1 MKFGET
7 FMEYLQAEEGLDKFS
22 PHVEYKRLKK
32 VLKSCR
38 ACRAAA
44 LKESNSNGEQQEDH
58 ENEGSEICQLES
70 CQLCDQ
76 NFFAELKKEAS
87 DIAGCFSSRVR
98 RLLQLHT
105 APGIQK
111 YLVTLRQCFK
121 NDQQAMMQ
129 ECQIL
134 IEYAM
139 MNAIAMQKI
148 LKKYDKVHCSVTGR
162 NFKSKMRSERLEILQ
177 SPWLIELGAL
187 YMNFNE
193 SNGGKS
199 NVIFSQ
205 FFCNLSDTGSIMTLK
220 FPDSVKLEYDLTCPI
235 CLDTVFNPYAL
246 SCGHLFCKSCAC
258 TAASV
263 MIFQGIKAA
272 SNVSK
277 CPVCRE
283 VGTYANAVHML
294 ELDLLQK
301 KRFKQYWKERHAS
314 ERAEMVKQSKI
325 YWDNQTRYAVGF

>member
-1 MKFGET
+1 MKFGEI
-7 FMEYLQAEEGLDKFS
+7 FMEYRQAEEGSDKFC

-38 ACRAAA
+38 ACKAAA
-44 LKESNSNGEQQEDH
+44 LKESDSNGQRHDDH
-58 ENEGSEICQLES
+58 QTSPTCQLES

-76 NFFAELKKEAS
+76 NFFSELKKEAS
-87 DIAGCFSSRVR
+87 DIACCFSSRVR
-98 RLLQLHT
+98 RLLQLHS
-105 APGIQK
+105 APGIQR
-111 YLVTLRQCFK
+111 YLVTLCQCFK

-129 ECQIL
+129 KCQIL

-139 MNAIAMQKI
+139 MNVIAMQKI
-148 LKKYDKVHCSVTGR
+148 LKKYDKVHCSENGR
-162 NFKSKMRSERLEILQ
+162 NFKSKMRAEHLEILQ

-187 YMNFNE
+187 YLNFNE
-193 SNGGKS
+193 SNGGTS
-199 NVIFSQ
+199 TEIFSQ
-205 FFCNLSDTGSIMTLK
+205 FSCNLSDTGSIMTLI

-246 SCGHLFCKSCAC
+246 GCGHLFCKSCAC

-272 SNVSK
+272 SDVSK

-283 VGTYANAVHML
+283 VGTYANAVNMM

-301 KRFKQYWKERHAS
+301 NRFKQYWKERHAS
-314 ERAEMVKQSKI
+314 ERAEMVKQSRL
-325 YWDNQTRYAVGF
+325 YWDNQTRYAVGY

>member
-7 FMEYLQAEEGLDKFS
+7 FTEYLQEEDGSEKFS

-44 LKESNSNGEQQEDH
+44 LKASSSNSNDDH
-58 ENEGSEICQLES
+58 QSSPICHLES

-76 NFFAELKKEAS
+76 NFFSELKKEAS

-121 NDQQAMMQ
+121 NDQKAMMQ

-148 LKKYDKVHCSVTGR
+148 LKKYDKVHCSVNGR
-162 NFKSKMRSERLEILQ
+162 NFKSKMSSEHLEILQ

-187 YMNFNE
+187 YLDFKD
-193 SNGGKS
+193 SNGGMS
-199 NVIFSQ
+199 NEIFSQ
-205 FFCNLSDTGSIMTLK
+205 FSCNLSDTGSIMTLM
-220 FPDSVKLEYDLTCPI
+220 FPNSVRLEYNLTCPI

-246 SCGHLFCKSCAC
+246 GCGHLFCKSCAC

-263 MIFQGIKAA
+263 MIFQGIKSA
-272 SNVSK
+272 SNMSK

-283 VGTYANAVHML
+283 VGTYSKAVHML

-314 ERAEMVKQSKI
+314 ERAETVKQSKL
-325 YWDNQTRYAVGF
+325 YWDNQTRYAIGF